1 MSLVFEIPLAQAYA
15 WLSQRFLHDF
25 SCDKQTLHNSL
36 LVMQTNHAKLFD
48 LTSHMIAQK
57 C

>member
-25 SCDKQTLHNSL
+25 LNDKQTLQNSM